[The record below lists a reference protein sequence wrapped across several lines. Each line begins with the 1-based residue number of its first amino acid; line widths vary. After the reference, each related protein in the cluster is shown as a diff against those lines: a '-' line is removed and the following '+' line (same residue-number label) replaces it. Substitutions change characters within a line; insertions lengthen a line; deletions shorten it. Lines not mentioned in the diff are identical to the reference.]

1 MEIGVYT
8 LARVSPDPFTG
19 QVQNMAD
26 HMRDILEE
34 IVLADEV
41 GLDVYGIGEN
51 HRPDYA
57 VSAPA
62 VILAAAAS
70 RTKRIR
76 LTSSV
81 TVLSA
86 DDPVRV
92 FQDFSTLDLLSEGR
106 AEIMAGRGI
115 TTESF
120 PLFGYKVEDYDEL
133 FIEKLDLLLRVCKD
147 EFVTWSGKHRTPLQE
162 NGVYPRPVQQPLPV
176 WVAVGTN
183 AESAER
189 TGRLGLPMAVAFL
202 TGTHERCRSVI
213 ELYRQTADEA
223 GHDRA
228 GLEISMNTHGYVA
241 DTSQAVVDD
250 FFPYYANAMNA
261 LAVERGFP
269 LCDRRRFKAMKS
281 FDGPVIAGSPDEV
294 IEKILFHH
302 DVFGHTRYNMQ
313 LSVGAMPH
321 DKVMRGIELLGTKVA
336 PVVKAEVAARA
347 ATPAVVEGAGLDDL
361 LLDSLSDL
369 V

>member
-8 LARVSPDPFTG
+8 LARISPDPATG
-19 QVQNMAD
+19 QVQSMAE

-34 IVLADEV
+34 IKLADEV

-62 VILAAAAS
+62 VILAAAAPV
-70 RTKRIR
+70 TKHIR

-81 TVLSA
+81 SVLSA

-92 FQDFSTLDLLSEGR
+92 FQDFATLDLLTGGR

-115 TTESF
+115 STESF
-120 PLFGYKVEDYDEL
+120 PLFGFDVADYDEL
-133 FIEKLDLLLRVCKD
+133 FAEKLDLLLRVRAG
-147 EFVTWSGKHRTPLQE
+147 EFVTWSGKHRSPLNGE
-162 NGVYPRPVQQPLPV
+162 GVYPRPVQEPLPV

-183 AESAER
+183 PESAVR

-202 TGTHERCRSVI
+202 TGEYDRCRSVI
-213 ELYRQTADEA
+213 ELYREAAADA
-223 GHDRA
+223 GHDPAR
-228 GLEISMNTHGYVA
+228 LEVSMNTHGYIA
-241 DTSQAVVDD
+241 ESSQAVFDD

-261 LAVERGFP
+261 LAIERGFP
-269 LCDRRRFKAMKS
+269 LCDRRRFKFMKS
-281 FDGPVIAGSPDEV
+281 FDGPVIAGTPDEV

-302 DVFGHTRYNMQ
+302 EVFGHTRYNMQ

-321 DKVMRGIELLGTKVA
+321 HLVLRAIELLGTKVA
-336 PVVKAEVAARA
+336 PVVKAEVASRA
-347 ATPAVVEGAGLDDL
+347 ASPVLPELFLDE
-361 LLDSLSDL
+361 LSDL

>member
-8 LARVSPDPFTG
+8 LARVSPDPVTG
-19 QVQNMAD
+19 RVQPMAD

-34 IVLADEV
+34 IKLADEV

-62 VILAAAAS
+62 VILAAAAAC
-70 RTKRIR
+70 TKHIR

-81 TVLSA
+81 SVLSA

-92 FQDFSTLDLLSEGR
+92 FQDFATLDLLSGGR
-106 AEIMAGRGI
+106 AEVMAGRGI
-115 TTESF
+115 STESF
-120 PLFGYKVEDYDEL
+120 PLFGFDVEDYDEL
-133 FIEKLDLLLRVCKD
+133 FAEKLDLLLRVRAG
-147 EFVTWSGKHRTPLQE
+147 EFVTWSGRHRSALNGE
-162 NGVYPRPVQQPLPV
+162 GVYPRPQQDPLPV

-183 AESAER
+183 PDSAVR

-202 TGTHERCRSVI
+202 TGEYDRCRGVI
-213 ELYRQTADEA
+213 ELYREA
-223 GHDRA
+223 AEAAGWDRSA
-228 GLEISMNTHGYVA
+228 LEVSMNTHGYVA
-241 DTSQAVVDD
+241 DSGQAVMEE
-250 FFPYYANAMNA
+250 FWPCYANAMNA

-281 FDGPVIAGSPDEV
+281 FNGPVVAGTPDEV

-302 DVFGHTRYNMQ
+302 EVFGHTRYNMQ
-313 LSVGAMPH
+313 VSVGAMPH
-321 DKVMRGIELLGTKVA
+321 NLVLRAIELLGTKVA
-336 PVVKAEVAARA
+336 PVVKAEVASRQARGPE
-347 ATPAVVEGAGLDDL
+347 PAFVFDELA
-361 LLDSLSDL
+361 DL